1 MTHEVPPTLPPDA
14 AATAACA
21 CSSAPPHPP
30 VAGPGPS
37 SRPAVTEDA
46 DVIVVG
52 AGPAGSA
59 TAAYLARA
67 GVDVLVL
74 EKASFPREKVCGD
87 GLTPRAVKALVG
99 MGVPVGEQDGW
110 VRNKGLRI
118 IGGGVRLELPWPEL
132 SSYPGYGLVRTR
144 LDFDEIL
151 ARTAQKAGARLLEG
165 VTVTGPV
172 LDDSG
177 RITGVT
183 ARPAGAAGEPERS
196 YRARVVV
203 AADGNSSRLSLAMG
217 LSKRDDR
224 PMGVA
229 VRTYYT
235 SPRHQDDY
243 LESWL
248 DLWDG
253 ENLLPGYGWIFGMG
267 DGTSNVGLGMLNTS
281 SSFGNV
287 DYRDL
292 LRRWLAGMPSEW
304 GYLEENR
311 TQPIRGAALPMGF
324 NRTPHYTRGLL
335 LAGDAGGMVNPFNG
349 EGIPYALESGEL
361 AAQVIAQALARP
373 DAAGAERV
381 LMSYPQALKAA
392 YGGYYTLGRR
402 FVQAIG
408 NPKVMQFATKYGMP
422 RPALMRI
429 TLKLLANLTEP
440 RGGHATDRVIH
451 ALSKMTAVRHRQ
463 SSRLAAEI
471 EIWRRGKEAPH
482 AELVRSDPG
491 ARRPGRRLRD
501 LLARAGGLYWPEA
514 LEPRETGRL
523 RVRDRADPA
532 AERQPVPGEVLPD
545 GDAVHPLR
553 HRDRVPLPV
562 GRGV

>member
-1 MTHEVPPTLPPDA
+1 MTLEVPPSLRPLTRPRRRGRAPEGLRTLELRPPA
-14 AATAACA
+14 AATSAAPA
-21 CSSAPPHPP
+21 STAP
-30 VAGPGPS
+30 AGT
-37 SRPAVTEDA
+37 RPASTGPASTASATTAPAAAEEA

-59 TAAYLARA
+59 TASYLARA
-67 GVDVLVL
+67 GVDVLLL
-74 EKASFPREKVCGD
+74 EKAQFPREKVCGD
-87 GLTPRAVKALVG
+87 GLTPRAVKALIG
-99 MGVPVGEQDGW
+99 MGVPVREQDGW

-172 LDDSG
+172 LDDDG

-183 ARPAGAAGEPERS
+183 ARSTADARGPERS
-196 YRARVVV
+196 YRARVIV

-235 SPRHQDDY
+235 SPRHNDDY

-253 ENLLPGYGWIFGMG
+253 PRQLPGYGWIFGMG

-281 SSFGNV
+281 ESFGNV

-292 LRRWLAGMPSEW
+292 LRRWLAGMPAEW
-304 GYLEENR
+304 GYIEENR
-311 TQPIRGAALPMGF
+311 TLPIRGAALPMGF

-335 LAGDAGGMVNPFNG
+335 LAGDAGACPRSTARASPTPWVGDD
-349 EGIPYALESGEL
+349 
-361 AAQVIAQALARP
+361 AAEFIAQALARP

-381 LMSYPQALKAA
+381 LMAYPQALKAA

-402 FVQAIG
+402 FVQMIG
-408 NPKVMQFATKYGMP
+408 NPKVMQFATRHTMP

-451 ALSKMTAVRHRQ
+451 ALSKMT
-463 SSRLAAEI
+463 
-471 EIWRRGKEAPH
+471 
-482 AELVRSDPG
+482 
-491 ARRPGRRLRD
+491 
-501 LLARAGGLYWPEA
+501 
-514 LEPRETGRL
+514 
-523 RVRDRADPA
+523 PA
-532 AERQPVPGEVLPD
+532 A
-545 GDAVHPLR
+545 
-553 HRDRVPLPV
+553 
-562 GRGV
+562 